1 MPISLATRQII
12 VERMDKQFNEDLRMR
27 KDTNGV
33 AKELITTNFGWNNL
47 KFFRLFIELWN
58 WRTHSYDTYNS

>member
-33 AKELITTNFGWNNL
+33 AKELITTNFGWIH
-47 KFFRLFIELWN
+47 F
-58 WRTHSYDTYNS
+58 